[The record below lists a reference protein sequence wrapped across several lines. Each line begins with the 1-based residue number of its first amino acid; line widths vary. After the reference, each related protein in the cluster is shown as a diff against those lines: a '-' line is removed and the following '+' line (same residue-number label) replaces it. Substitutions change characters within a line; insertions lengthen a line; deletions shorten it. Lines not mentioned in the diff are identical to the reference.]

1 MAPNLSEE
9 QQVIIVI
16 SYFGASTPKGLHSCY
31 VPTAYIDMCYK
42 NIEKMKPKWSVSTK
56 VKILFQPYIFFT
68 RCFII
73 RVAGYLI

>member
-42 NIEKMKPKWSVSTK
+42 NIEK
-56 VKILFQPYIFFT
+56 
-68 RCFII
+68 
-73 RVAGYLI
+73 